1 MQVAQCKWA
10 LVGVLATVCLVL
22 APSAWAQSTCDPGL
36 SYSGLVSTNRLGG
49 VHAKLQPLQLPAI
62 QSGWAASWVGVG
74 DPKTVSGASARA
86 IRVGLI
92 AHSESE
98 ISLVYQ
104 VHRGGQPVKEREVY
118 RYVKLSQ
125 KHSVS
130 VVSGRRHA
138 NHWTVKV
145 DGRKVGRR
153 IHMRP
158 SDRWRAFTTVE
169 SAVLDSGVCNTLA
182 YRVSDP
188 TKAKR
193 RRTRHGIRR
202 HWSALTRAFRASGP
216 LSLQPSANGF
226 VVRASDTVD
235 PAPDLHGQ
243 KLRWAPPQLTMPT
256 TVKVGPGGGQ
266 FTLQSG
272 KDYVVKVGDVSGPVR
287 LIGGRN
293 IVLIGGHI
301 TIPWGGAEA
310 SAIASARAVS
320 QEANGN
326 RPCRGLLI
334 DNSEAIFGGNPDR
347 RPRRGR
353 PDSRTSASR
362 ASMPARGRLLGQS
375 PGISS
380 SHGEASSRCV

>member
-1 MQVAQCKWA
+1 M
-10 LVGVLATVCLVL
+10 
-22 APSAWAQSTCDPGL
+22 
-36 SYSGLVSTNRLGG
+36 
-49 VHAKLQPLQLPAI
+49 
-62 QSGWAASWVGVG
+62 
-74 DPKTVSGASARA
+74 
-86 IRVGLI
+86 
-92 AHSESE
+92 
-98 ISLVYQ
+98 
-104 VHRGGQPVKEREVY
+104 Y

-125 KHSVS
+125 RHSVS

-138 NHWTVKV
+138 NRWTVKV

-158 SDRWRAFTTVE
+158 GDRWRAFTTVE

-235 PAPDLHGQ
+235 PAPDPHGQ

-293 IVLIGGHI
+293 VVLIGGHI
-301 TIPWGGAEA
+301 TIPWAGADA
-310 SAIASARAVS
+310 SISSRLGPVS
-320 QEANGN
+320 QGANGN
-326 RPCRGLLI
+326 G
-334 DNSEAIFGGNPDR
+334 AR
-347 RPRRGR
+347 R
-353 PDSRTSASR
+353 R
-362 ASMPARGRLLGQS
+362 AF
-375 PGISS
+375 
-380 SHGEASSRCV
+380 